1 MTIVEK
7 MLVRQAIELS
17 AVIGDHSEK
26 ILNLVTSFLKS
37 EFNVNIPLFV
47 A

>member
-17 AVIGDHSEK
+17 AVIMKVESVADR
-26 ILNLVTSFLKS
+26 LLVA
-37 EFNVNIPLFV
+37 NITI
-47 A
+47 